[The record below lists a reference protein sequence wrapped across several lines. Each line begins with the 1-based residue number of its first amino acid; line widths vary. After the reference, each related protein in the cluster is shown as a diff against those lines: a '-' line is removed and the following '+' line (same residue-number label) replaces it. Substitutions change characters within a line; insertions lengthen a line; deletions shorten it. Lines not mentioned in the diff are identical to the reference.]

1 MPTHKTSA
9 GLSVE
14 SAVLRVGGIEPES
27 VVDGPGF
34 RYVVF
39 VQGCDFRCPGC
50 HNPQLQSA
58 EGGRLASVGELL
70 GEIRENPLL
79 DGITLSGG
87 DPFTQAEACAV
98 LAEEVR
104 ALGLSVM
111 TFTGYLWEDLCAAA
125 GLAGGGNGFTRA
137 GWRRLIEATDILVE
151 GPFIQALR
159 DIGLRF
165 RGSSN
170 QRLIDVRR
178 SLAGGRPVLLP
189 EVTELLPGAVGVPP
203 ASIPPA
209 GVLTGAVPPEAAG
222 VDFGVD
228 QRAAN
233 ML

>member
-1 MPTHKTSA
+1 MYETVAETAAAEA
-9 GLSVE
+9 GVTAAGGVPAE
-14 SAVLRVGGIEPES
+14 SAVLRVGGTEPES

-50 HNPQLQSA
+50 HNQRLQTVG
-58 EGGRLASVGELL
+58 GGRPVTVGELL
-70 GEIRENPLL
+70 GEITENPLL

-87 DPFTQAEACAV
+87 DPFTQAEACAI

-111 TFTGYLWEDLCAAA
+111 TFTGYLWEELRAAA
-125 GLAGGGNGFTRA
+125 GLAGGGNGFVRA

-159 DIGLRF
+159 DIDLRF

-178 SLAGGRPVLLP
+178 SLAGGKTVTLPEITGLPP
-189 EVTELLPGAVGVPP
+189 EVTDVQDYGRRFQY
-203 ASIPPA
+203 S
-209 GVLTGAVPPEAAG
+209 
-222 VDFGVD
+222 
-228 QRAAN
+228 
-233 ML
+233 

>member
-1 MPTHKTSA
+1 MPVYETAAGTIRRGAAGSGADTADTRPDTARGASSA
-9 GLSVE
+9 E
-14 SAVLRVGGIEPES
+14 DAVLRIGGTEPES
-27 VVDGPGF
+27 IVDGPGF

-50 HNPQLQSA
+50 HNRRLQSF
-58 EGGRLASVGELL
+58 EGGRPAAVRELL

-104 ALGLSVM
+104 ALGLSVV

-125 GLAGGGNGFTRA
+125 GFGGGAAGGGSAAA
-137 GWRRLIEATDILVE
+137 GWRRLVEATDILVD

-159 DIGLRF
+159 NIDLRF

-170 QRLIDVRR
+170 QRLVDVRR
-178 SLAGGRPVLLP
+178 SLAGGKA
-189 EVTELLPGAVGVPP
+189 VTLA
-203 ASIPPA
+203 
-209 GVLTGAVPPEAAG
+209 
-222 VDFGVD
+222 F
-228 QRAAN
+228 
-233 ML
+233 